1 MTTAEILAEFRNL
14 RVLVV
19 GDVCLDRWCIY
30 DPALAD
36 PSRETGLP
44 RIAVVSTELTP
55 GAAGTVASNVVALG
69 ARAAVLGPVGADGHG
84 YELARALKARGIQDH
99 HLVWA
104 DDISTFTYTKLIN
117 CRTGEED
124 LPRVDFVNTQVPAA
138 ELDAEIVRR
147 LENVAPEHDVILVSD
162 QAETVQGG
170 AVTPAVREALARI
183 ACTRPQA
190 VVWVDS
196 RRRAELFRGVIV
208 KANRQELEA
217 ASMRAL
223 GRFDYAQLR
232 RHISAPLLVITAGAE
247 GALVVED
254 RGTTAVLTKRIS
266 KPVDICGAGDSFSAG
281 AALTLR
287 VTGDPLTAVQ
297 FGNLVASITIMK
309 KGTGTAL
316 PEEVLAAEN
325 HSI

>member
-124 LPRVDFVNTQVPAA
+124 LPRVDFVNTQAPAA
-138 ELDAEIVRR
+138 ELDSEIVRR

-196 RRRAELFRGVIV
+196 RLRAELFRGVIV